1 MYSEQNFC
9 RNKIHLQNYQ
19 RRYKALKRVGRRKMS
34 LEDRAACENK
44 RRREM
49 EGSRLWVA
57 VINGSSISLTR
68 MSFNRTYTN
77 AIVRRDTTSDPEQ
90 TDHMRTVERE
100 AWTNASFLLIDLW
113 RLHGEENWDEYTPP
127 YLDNIRI
134 LLKDELTAANI
145 FLNSASDYETLHLHW
160 RIIAFYHQEIEL
172 RGQGEAAWQSAVEDE
187 ALVMYG
193 RRYVVNCIPKAYLTA
208 KIV

>member
-1 MYSEQNFC
+1 M
-9 RNKIHLQNYQ
+9 
-19 RRYKALKRVGRRKMS
+19 YKADSKV
-34 LEDRAACENK
+34 
-44 RRREM
+44 
-49 EGSRLWVA
+49 
-57 VINGSSISLTR
+57 
-68 MSFNRTYTN
+68 NRTYTN
-77 AIVRRDTTSDPEQ
+77 AVVRRDTTSDPDQ

-113 RLHGEENWDEYTPP
+113 RLHGEDNWDKYTPP

-134 LLKDELTAANI
+134 LLKDELTAANT
-145 FLNSASDYETLHLHW
+145 FLNSAPDYETLHLHR

-193 RRYVVNCIPKAYLTA
+193 RRYVANCIPKAYLMA
-208 KIV
+208 EIV

>member
-1 MYSEQNFC
+1 
-9 RNKIHLQNYQ
+9 
-19 RRYKALKRVGRRKMS
+19 
-34 LEDRAACENK
+34 
-44 RRREM
+44 
-49 EGSRLWVA
+49 
-57 VINGSSISLTR
+57 
-68 MSFNRTYTN
+68 MSFDRTYTN
-77 AIVRRDTTSDPEQ
+77 TIVRRDTTSDPEQ

-113 RLHGEENWDEYTPP
+113 RLYGEDSWDKYTPP

-134 LLKDELTAANI
+134 LLKDELTATDM
-145 FLNSASDYETLHLHW
+145 FLNSTPDHETLHLHR

-193 RRYVVNCIPKAYLTA
+193 RGYVVNCILKAYLTA
-208 KIV
+208 KTV